1 MSNFSSGLKRLTIFL
16 LCILLSLFLALILGG
31 LWWRLWMYHGW
42 FGSPHWLF
50 IFYQASGEGA
60 YDIVQ
65 LEMIIICWIAIIL
78 VVFSTLNL
86 CKNMSQ

>member
-1 MSNFSSGLKRLTIFL
+1 
-16 LCILLSLFLALILGG
+16 
-31 LWWRLWMYHGW
+31 MYHGW